1 MIVKEFLRQKIFEVS
16 QKIYPEVITT
26 KEDINIDYPEKSFGD
41 YSTTVAFKMLKD
53 AKKLGKNLKLSEIAQ
68 NIKSEVEPNIKEIF
82 EDITIANGGFL
93 NFRLSK
99 TFLEKKIEEISK
111 DENYG
116 VSEFGKDKGK
126 ILLEYVSANP
136 TGPLH
141 IGHAR
146 WAAIG
151 DSLYRAFKT
160 SGYDI
165 TTEFYINDAGN
176 QINLLLESVKAVKE
190 GREIPENGYHGY
202 YIQELAKIN
211 ENPVEVIIKWHKED
225 LEIFRAH
232 FDNWF
237 SEKTLHQNGEIER
250 TIEILKEKNLVY
262 EKENALW
269 FKSTLFGDD
278 KDRVIKKSDGEYTYF
293 GVDIAYHLNK
303 IKRGFNRLINIWGA
317 DHHGY
322 VKRLSSA
329 VKAVEENITIDIIIG
344 QLVSL
349 FRGGK
354 PVRMSKRTGD
364 IITLREVLEEVG
376 TDAVRYFMISKKV
389 DTHINFDLEEAKKQS
404 DENPVYYLQYAHARI
419 SGILRN
425 SENLEEIESPIIDSD
440 ESREISSTLIKF
452 PEEIV
457 DITLSLDPQRMTTY
471 LLELASQFHKY
482 YTQYRVIDNGKVI
495 KGRKILI
502 KSIKNVLKRGLWIVG
517 VSAPEK
523 M

>member
-1 MIVKEFLRQKIFEVS
+1 
-16 QKIYPEVITT
+16 
-26 KEDINIDYPEKSFGD
+26 
-41 YSTTVAFKMLKD
+41 
-53 AKKLGKNLKLSEIAQ
+53 
-68 NIKSEVEPNIKEIF
+68 
-82 EDITIANGGFL
+82 
-93 NFRLSK
+93 
-99 TFLEKKIEEISK
+99 
-111 DENYG
+111 
-116 VSEFGKDKGK
+116 
-126 ILLEYVSANP
+126 
-136 TGPLH
+136 
-141 IGHAR
+141 
-146 WAAIG
+146 
-151 DSLYRAFKT
+151 
-160 SGYDI
+160 
-165 TTEFYINDAGN
+165 
-176 QINLLLESVKAVKE
+176 
-190 GREIPENGYHGY
+190 
-202 YIQELAKIN
+202 
-211 ENPVEVIIKWHKED
+211 
-225 LEIFRAH
+225 
-232 FDNWF
+232 
-237 SEKTLHQNGEIER
+237 
-250 TIEILKEKNLVY
+250 
-262 EKENALW
+262 
-269 FKSTLFGDD
+269 
-278 KDRVIKKSDGEYTYF
+278 
-293 GVDIAYHLNK
+293 
-303 IKRGFNRLINIWGA
+303 

-502 KSIKNVLKRGLWIVG
+502 KSIKNVLKRGLWIIG

>member
-1 MIVKEFLRQKIFEVS
+1 MIVKELLKEKIFKVCN
-16 QKIYPEVITT
+16 ILYPEVIVSE
-26 KEDINIDYPEKSFGD
+26 KDITIEYPEKTFGD
-41 YSTTVAFKMLKD
+41 YSTAVAFKILKD
-53 AKKLGKNLKLSEIAQ
+53 LKKIGKPSKLSEVVESIRS
-68 NIKSEVEPNIKEIF
+68 NLEPEIKGIF
-82 EDITIANGGFL
+82 ESITIANGGFL
-93 NFRLSK
+93 NFKLSRE
-99 TFLEKKIEEISK
+99 FLEIRIKEISE
-111 DENYG
+111 DDNYG
-116 VSEFGKDKGK
+116 SSNFGKDKGK

-146 WAAIG
+146 WGAIG
-151 DSLYRAFKT
+151 DSLYRAFKI
-160 SGYDI
+160 SGYNI
-165 TTEFYINDAGN
+165 TTEFYINDTGN
-176 QINLLLESVKAVKE
+176 QIKLLLESVKAVKE

-202 YIQELAKIN
+202 YIQELAKTD
-211 ENPVEVIIKWHKED
+211 ENPENVILKWHKED
-225 LEIFRAH
+225 LEMFRVH

-237 SEKTLHQNGEIER
+237 SEKTLHESGEIAK
-250 TIEILKEKNLVY
+250 TIEILRNKGLIY
-262 EKENALW
+262 EKEGALW

-278 KDRVIKKSDGEYTYF
+278 KDRVIRKSDGEYTYF

-329 VKAVEENITIDIIIG
+329 VKAIEEKVVIDIIIG

-349 FRGGK
+349 FRGGE

-364 IITLREVLEEVG
+364 MITLREVLEEVG
-376 TDAVRYFMISKKV
+376 TDAVRYFMVSKKV

-419 SGILRN
+419 AGILRN
-425 SENLEEIESPIIDSD
+425 AQNLKEIESPIIDN
-440 ESREISSTLIKF
+440 EEAREISILLTRF
-452 PEEIV
+452 PEEII

-471 LLELASQFHKY
+471 LLDLATLFHKY

-502 KSIKNVLKRGLWIVG
+502 TSIKNVLKKGLWIIG
-517 VSAPEK
+517 VDAPEK